1 MGNRNQQ
8 SNNFIQAYN
17 IDLIPDNADS
27 KNIASPTHLNA
38 FNKLVETLTTH
49 ANRQE
54 TCIGFPQA
62 GSVQVKMTPMQ
73 AMIIENTDGIVERLP
88 VPGNHKAIH
97 PAKRP
102 IIPEE
107 ISYAPGLTAPE

>member
-62 GSVQVKMTPMQ
+62 GSVQEAPRISVQ
-73 AMIIENTDGIVERLP
+73 ASRLC
-88 VPGNHKAIH
+88 ARQETF
-97 PAKRP
+97 PALTLATTRTLQRP
-102 IIPEE
+102 WDARFLP
-107 ISYAPGLTAPE
+107 TAA

>member
-1 MGNRNQQ
+1 
-8 SNNFIQAYN
+8 
-17 IDLIPDNADS
+17 
-27 KNIASPTHLNA
+27 
-38 FNKLVETLTTH
+38 
-49 ANRQE
+49 
-54 TCIGFPQA
+54 
-62 GSVQVKMTPMQ
+62 MTPMQ
-73 AMIIENTDGIVERLP
+73 AMIIENTEGIVERLP